1 MRALRLGCVP
11 YLNARPLLHGLDAEL
26 EPPALLADHFAE
38 GRYDAAL
45 IPIYESLR
53 LPGVRIVGGFG
64 ICSLGPVYSV
74 IVAHRRPLAAVEEI
88 VLDPASRTS
97 VNLLRVLLAKR
108 HLLAPKLVEN
118 SPDPDAARLLIG
130 DAAMEFQRG
139 ADAAWNICDLGREWT
154 DWTALPFVFAA
165 WTLSEDAP
173 PETAGILR
181 AAAQSGLAARTEIAA
196 LEPDP
201 PAALDYLT
209 RSIRYHIGEPEKLA
223 MRKFRGL
230 LVDCGLL
237 PSMGLEPVFV

>member
-1 MRALRLGCVP
+1 MRAPRLGCVP

-26 EPPALLADHFAE
+26 EAPSLLADRFAE

-53 LPGVRIVGGFG
+53 LPDVRIADGFG

-74 IVAHRRPLAAVEEI
+74 IVAHRQPLAEVEEI

-118 SPDPDAARLLIG
+118 SMDPDAARIIIG

-139 ADAAWNICDLGREWT
+139 ADASWNICDLGREWT
-154 DWTALPFVFAA
+154 EWTGLPFVFAA
-165 WTLSEDAP
+165 WTLAENAP
-173 PETAGILR
+173 AETAGLLR
-181 AAAQSGLAARTEIAA
+181 AAAQSGLAARQEIAA

-209 RSIRYHIGEPEKLA
+209 RSIRYILGEPEKRA
-223 MRKFRGL
+223 IREFRGL
-230 LVDCGLL
+230 LIDCGLL
-237 PSMGLEPVFV
+237 PPTASDPVFV